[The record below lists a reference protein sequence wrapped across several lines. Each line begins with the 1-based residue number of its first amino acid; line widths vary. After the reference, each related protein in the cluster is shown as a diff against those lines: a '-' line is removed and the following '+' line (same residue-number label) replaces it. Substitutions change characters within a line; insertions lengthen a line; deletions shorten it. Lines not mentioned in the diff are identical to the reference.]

1 MDPRGAGAGPGDG
14 RSCRSGWDHHLGIEA
29 GEDPPPAV
37 LGEAAAGDAGEEDVD
52 AVLAD
57 RLVDQVVALP
67 WW

>member
-1 MDPRGAGAGPGDG
+1 MRGD
-14 RSCRSGWDHHLGIEA
+14 
-29 GEDPPPAV
+29 
-37 LGEAAAGDAGEEDVD
+37 AAAGDAGEEDVD